1 MDTND
6 ANKQHNNNV
15 QLPNQQSQQQR
26 KKCHGNRRDQRFRR
40 KCLAEKMDP
49 AKIEKLIK
57 KRNGINKKNQRNNH
71 HGTNRIN
78 NNMQQ
83 QTTITNFNK
92 RKRDISLQQLSKE
105 ATAANQTITKSLSQ
119 LSIEPQSSLASP
131 SSKKMKNITTA
142 TTTTQT
148 IMNPITEFDNTNT
161 NININYRYV
170 FEISLS

>member
-6 ANKQHNNNV
+6 ANTQNNNNA
-15 QLPNQQSQQQR
+15 QLPNQQSQRQR

-40 KCLAEKMDP
+40 KCRDQKMQP

-57 KRNGINKKNQRNNH
+57 KRNRLNKKNQRNNH

-83 QTTITNFNK
+83 QTTVTNFNK

-105 ATAANQTITKSLSQ
+105 ATSANQTVTKSLSQ

-131 SSKKMKNITTA
+131 SSKKMKNITT
-142 TTTTQT
+142 TTTQT
-148 IMNPITEFDNTNT
+148 IINPIIESDNTNT

>member
-40 KCLAEKMDP
+40 KCRDQKMQP
-49 AKIEKLIK
+49 AKIEKLIN
-57 KRNGINKKNQRNNH
+57 KRNRINKKNQRNNH

-92 RKRDISLQQLSKE
+92 RKRDLSLQQLSKE
-105 ATAANQTITKSLSQ
+105 ATTANQTIAKSLSQ

-131 SSKKMKNITTA
+131 SSKKMKNITT
-142 TTTTQT
+142 TTTQT
-148 IMNPITEFDNTNT
+148 IMNPIIESDNTNT